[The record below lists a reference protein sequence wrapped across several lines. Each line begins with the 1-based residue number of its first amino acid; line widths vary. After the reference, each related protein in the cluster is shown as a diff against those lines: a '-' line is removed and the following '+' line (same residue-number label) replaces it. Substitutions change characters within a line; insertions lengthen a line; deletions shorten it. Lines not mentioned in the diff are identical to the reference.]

1 MALTQPLLVGSENQ
15 RDVRELRN
23 RRTYCAIQQ
32 NLLRRIGNVIV
43 TPHHMRDLHLH
54 IVGHDRQ
61 LVGRVAVRAQDDEVF
76 DGRAVDLD
84 RAVHEIVESDDADRD
99 FEAHGARPLVPLA
112 RGDVI
117 RRQMPAQAIVFPAP
131 GLLLPSLP
139 AALDLFRRAVA
150 VVRAAACDKLRCHRA
165 MTIDPLRLKVRCVVA
180 ARAGAFIPVQAEP
193 AQAVEDPADHLVRR
207 SLGVGVFDA
216 EDERAAVPPREEPVE
231 ERGTRPAYM
240 EVPGWRRSKSN
251 TGGDHGRANSVIEPS
266 GYLVID
272 WFICSLQMTT

>member
-1 MALTQPLLVGSENQ
+1 MI
-15 RDVRELRN
+15 
-23 RRTYCAIQQ
+23 RRPPRSTLFPYTT
-32 NLLRRIGNVIV
+32 LFRS
-43 TPHHMRDLHLH
+43 LH

-150 VVRAAACDKLRCHRA
+150 VVRAA
-165 MTIDPLRLKVRCVVA
+165 
-180 ARAGAFIPVQAEP
+180 
-193 AQAVEDPADHLVRR
+193 
-207 SLGVGVFDA
+207 
-216 EDERAAVPPREEPVE
+216 
-231 ERGTRPAYM
+231 
-240 EVPGWRRSKSN
+240 
-251 TGGDHGRANSVIEPS
+251 
-266 GYLVID
+266 
-272 WFICSLQMTT
+272 